1 MENFIKMIKRLG
13 KIGIGIIIFI
23 TIYLVY
29 DDIRIASENNKNI
42 NKEIYSAFRKV
53 EQYCMSY
60 NEVDIPKK
68 CELVLQLCETCSD
81 ARRECFAEDYYEA
94 LQRFGFDMPPYYKP
108 GFNKKY
114 PIWKFWKK

>member
-1 MENFIKMIKRLG
+1 MIQRLG

-29 DDIRIASENNKNI
+29 DDIQIARENNKNI
-42 NKEIYSAFRKV
+42 NQEIYSSFRKI

-60 NEVDIPKK
+60 NAMDRPKR
-68 CELVLQLCETCSD
+68 CELVLQLYETASNP
-81 ARRECFAEDYYEA
+81 RQEYFAEDYYEA

-108 GFNKKY
+108 GYNKKY